1 MKTTIMFK
9 TDKKLKE
16 ASQKMAK
23 KMGIPFSAVMNQ
35 VLKEIVNREQITFSS
50 QEYEPTP
57 YLKRLLIQGEKD
69 LKTGKNIKTFNSLGE
84 LMADL
89 NKK

>member
-1 MKTTIMFK
+1 MFK

-16 ASQKMAK
+16 AAQKMAK

-35 VLKEIVNREQITFSS
+35 VLKEIVNREQITFSA

-69 LKTGKNIKTFNSLGE
+69 LKTGKNIKTFNSLE
-84 LMADL
+84 EAFAEWL
-89 NKK
+89 

>member
-1 MKTTIMFK
+1 MQTTIIFK

-16 ASQKMAK
+16 SAQKMSK

-35 VLKEIVNREQITFSS
+35 VLKEVVDRNQITFSA

-57 YLKRLLIQGEKD
+57 YLKRILDQGEKD
-69 LKTGKNIKTFNSLGE
+69 LKTGKNVKTFNSLEE

-89 NKK
+89 NK

>member
-1 MKTTIMFK
+1 MFK

-16 ASQKMAK
+16 AAQKMAK

-35 VLKEIVNREQITFSS
+35 VLKEIVNREQITFSA

-69 LKTGKNIKTFNSLGE
+69 LRTGKNIKTFNSLE
-84 LMADL
+84 EMRAYLD
-89 NKK
+89 K